1 MYRLNNPGNIRHS
14 ATLFKGEVNR
24 KVHPAFKSFISME
37 YGYRAMFVILRTYF
51 RKYGLNTIEGIVN
64 RWAPSNENDTKAYI
78 AFVERVTGIN
88 RKRSLTYCKHEMISL
103 VHAMSWIENG
113 IKPDIKPIN
122 AGWEMVAKQ

>member
-1 MYRLNNPGNIRHS
+1 
-14 ATLFKGEVNR
+14 
-24 KVHPAFKSFISME
+24 
-37 YGYRAMFVILRTYF
+37 MFVILRTYF
-51 RKYGLNTIEGIVN
+51 RKYGLNTIEDIVS

-88 RKRSLTYCKHEMISL
+88 RKRSLTYCKRDMITI

-113 IKPDIKPIN
+113 IRPDIKPIN